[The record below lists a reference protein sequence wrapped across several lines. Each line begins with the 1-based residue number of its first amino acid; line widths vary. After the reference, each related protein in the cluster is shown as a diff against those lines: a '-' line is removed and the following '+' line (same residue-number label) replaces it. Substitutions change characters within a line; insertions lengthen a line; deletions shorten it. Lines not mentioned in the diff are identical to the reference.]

1 MHDINYLKKELIEGI
16 NGYMK
21 ITRRDVEGDYSEMVG
36 GASYRNG
43 LSNATWDTRFNS
55 IGIYLEKNCEKFN
68 LLYIKM
74 DRGIWR
80 APLIL
85 DRDNGVLY
93 IFSSTE
99 NLKIVT
105 KKIKNGNRTH
115 YIYLLTLYCEDGEVG
130 QLELI
135 EDEMREM
142 RAKKIM
148 GNDISLVKK
157 VAVIHYSYLNGI
169 PIDGTISFLDNTGNE
184 RLAIKIDDYLNEK
197 QGNMPEMLDIP
208 SNLEEKSAPLVKW
221 NPKKTEEKQK
231 KGNV

>member
-1 MHDINYLKKELIEGI
+1 
-16 NGYMK
+16 
-21 ITRRDVEGDYSEMVG
+21 
-36 GASYRNG
+36 
-43 LSNATWDTRFNS
+43 
-55 IGIYLEKNCEKFN
+55 
-68 LLYIKM
+68 M

-115 YIYLLTLYCEDGEVG
+115 YIYLLTLYCEDGEVE

-142 RAKKIM
+142 RAKK
-148 GNDISLVKK
+148 
-157 VAVIHYSYLNGI
+157 
-169 PIDGTISFLDNTGNE
+169 
-184 RLAIKIDDYLNEK
+184 
-197 QGNMPEMLDIP
+197 
-208 SNLEEKSAPLVKW
+208 
-221 NPKKTEEKQK
+221 
-231 KGNV
+231 